1 MSDRLGGAWAAA
13 LTPLKDDLSIDLDAM
28 VAHHRWLLAQGCDGV
43 AVLGTTGEANSFSV
57 PERRAAIE
65 KAAQAKL
72 PSDKVMIGTG
82 CCALPDTVELTKA
95 ALAAGFPNVL
105 MLPPFYYKVGD
116 EGVVASYSALIERVA
131 DPRLRI
137 YVYDFPKMTGIE
149 ISPALLERLH
159 KQFPQTIVGVKDSS
173 GDWAAMEETCKRL
186 PGFGMFSGTEQ
197 YLLASLRAGG
207 VGCISATAN
216 ATARLCG
223 QLYAAWR
230 GPEADRLQAELTE
243 VRLMLQAYPAVA
255 SLKEIMAR
263 HTGRPQWR
271 RLRPPLTNLPAGKA
285 EELFAAMDG
294 RGFGL
299 ADAA

>member
-173 GDWAAMEETCKRL
+173 GDWAVMEETCKRL

-263 HTGRPQWR
+263 HTGRAQWR
-271 RLRPPLTNLPAGKA
+271 RLRPPLTNLPADKA

>member
-1 MSDRLGGAWAAA
+1 MSERLGGAWAAA

-43 AVLGTTGEANSFSV
+43 AVLGTTGEANSFSMA
-57 PERRAAIE
+57 ERRAAIE

-72 PSDKVMIGTG
+72 PADKVMIGTG

-95 ALAAGFPNVL
+95 ALAAGFANVL

-116 EGVVASYSALIERVA
+116 EGLVASYAAVIERVA

-173 GDWAAMEETCKRL
+173 GDWAAMEETCKRI
-186 PGFGMFSGTEQ
+186 PGFGTFSGTEQ
-197 YLLASLRAGG
+197 YLLPTLRAGG

-230 GPEADRLQAELTE
+230 GPDADRLQAELTE
-243 VRLMLQAYPAVA
+243 VRLLLQAYPAVA

-263 HTGRPQWR
+263 HSGRPQWR
-271 RLRPPLTNLPAGKA
+271 RLRPPLTNLPADKTRA
-285 EELFAAMDG
+285 LFAEMEG
-294 RGFGL
+294 RGFAL